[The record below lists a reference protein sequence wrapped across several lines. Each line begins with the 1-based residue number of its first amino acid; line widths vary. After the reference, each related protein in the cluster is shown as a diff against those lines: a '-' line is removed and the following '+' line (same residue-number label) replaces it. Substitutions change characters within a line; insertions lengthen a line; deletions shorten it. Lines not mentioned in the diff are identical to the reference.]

1 MEVLQEVRSRPW
13 TIVVAAVTPPLYF
26 FPIAVFLM
34 AQGPTEDLGDLS
46 GLGRIVGGFGL
57 VELMLSLGI
66 WRGSKGMWKATIVFR
81 LLVVV
86 ALIFG
91 NIFEQWLVFMT
102 AACWI
107 IPATLSFVFAV
118 LEPSRKWCGVE

>member
-1 MEVLQEVRSRPW
+1 MEAPKAARSRPW
-13 TIVVAAVTPPLYF
+13 TIVVAAVIPPIYF

-34 AQGPTEDLGDLS
+34 AQGPTEDFGDLS
-46 GLGRIVGGFGL
+46 GTGRLVAVLGLAEV
-57 VELMLSLGI
+57 VLSCGI
-66 WRGSKGMWKATIVFR
+66 WLRAKTMWMATVVFR

-91 NIFEQWLVFMT
+91 NVFEQRLVFMI

-107 IPATLSFVFAV
+107 IPAVLSFVFVV